1 MICEDKSKMEEI
13 TDNFLLDNPK
23 KKVWGNFRIEYENGA
38 MQLVY
43 RSISSNRTWNRE
55 YSRYDSDRKTDKDV
69 IAFKTGEGMVL
80 GNASILPLVGRT
92 VAWGYEH
99 KNARQS
105 VIQGI
110 METSQKYEMVPFN
123 VFSEAKLDLS
133 TFKTINTGG
142 AETVKRNRENPD
154 YKSYDS
160 EEMEKAGIPE
170 FLPEDAHFMGSK
182 LFSVSSKETDTEKT
196 FLFDIDRNEIKHGI
210 FNPFLVEVPQNGT
223 PIKTVDEAYDSLV
236 PEAVKQA
243 MEAGKNVIRQGEW
256 YFIPTTESPIVE
268 ENLTTEQKRE
278 RAMSLAV
285 KASYGNNKRELIDLL
300 GNEEYERLKNIS
312 IPQTEVKRFELRAG
326 KNRPNHADKGIKV
339 GEKYFVSGEVS
350 HSGREHKTITLDGWH
365 EAMPN
370 EAIGSFT
377 ITGDVD

>member
-1 MICEDKSKMEEI
+1 MICEDKSKMEEV

-38 MQLVY
+38 WQLVY
-43 RSISSNRTWNRE
+43 RSVSANRTWNRE

-92 VAWGYEH
+92 MAWGYEH
-99 KNARQS
+99 KNARQT

-154 YKSYDS
+154 YKGYEP

-170 FLPEDAHFMGSK
+170 FLPEEAHFMGSK
-182 LFSVSSKETDTEKT
+182 LFSVSSKETGTEKT

-243 MEAGKNVIRQGEW
+243 REAGKNVIRQGEW

-278 RAMSLAV
+278 RAMSLSV
-285 KASYGNNKRELIDLL
+285 KSAYGSNKTEMRELL
-300 GNEEYERLKNIS
+300 GTEEFERLKNLS

-326 KNRPNHADKGIKV
+326 KNRPNHAEKGIQV
-339 GEKYFVSGEVS
+339 GEKYFVSGKVS

>member
-43 RSISSNRTWNRE
+43 RSISGTDTWNRE
-55 YSRYDSDRKTDKDV
+55 KGVYEKEKESNKNV

-99 KNARQS
+99 KNARQT

-154 YKSYDS
+154 YKSYES
-160 EEMEKAGIPE
+160 EKMEREGIPE

-182 LFSVSSKETDTEKT
+182 LFSVSSKETGTEKT

-223 PIKTVDEAYDSLV
+223 PIKTVGEAYDSLV
-236 PEAVKQA
+236 PEAVKKA
-243 MEAGKNVIRQGEW
+243 REAGKNVIRQGEW

-278 RAMSLAV
+278 RAMSFAV
-285 KASYGNNKRELIDLL
+285 KNSYGSNKTEMRELL
-300 GNEEYERLKNIS
+300 GTEEFERLKNLS

-326 KNRPNHADKGIKV
+326 KNRPNHAEKGIQV

-377 ITGDVD
+377 ITGNVD

>member
-1 MICEDKSKMEEI
+1 MICEDKNKMEEV

-38 MQLVY
+38 WQLVY
-43 RSISSNRTWNRE
+43 RSTSGTETWNHE
-55 YSRYDSDRKTDKDV
+55 KGDYEKETNKNV

-99 KNARQS
+99 LNNRQA

-236 PEAVKQA
+236 PEAVKKA
-243 MEAGKNVIRQGEW
+243 REVGKNVIRQGEW

-268 ENLTTEQKRE
+268 EKLTPEQKRE
-278 RAMSLAV
+278 RVMALAV
-285 KASYGNNKRELIDLL
+285 QNSYGQTQTELKTIL
-300 GNEEYERLKNIS
+300 GTEEYERLKNLS

-326 KNRPNHADKGIKV
+326 KNRPNHAEKGIKV
-339 GEKYFVSGEVS
+339 DEKYFVSGEVS

>member
-1 MICEDKSKMEEI
+1 MICNNKSKMEEI
-13 TDNFLLDNPK
+13 ADNFLLDNPK

-38 MQLVY
+38 WQLVY
-43 RSISSNRTWNRE
+43 RSVSSNRTWNRE
-55 YSRYDSDRKTDKDV
+55 NHSYDDDRKATKDV

-92 VAWGYEH
+92 MAWGYEH
-99 KNARQS
+99 PNNRQT

-110 METSQKYEMVPFN
+110 MEASRKYEMVPFN
-123 VFSEAKLDLS
+123 VFSEANLNLS
-133 TFKTINTGG
+133 TFKTIHTGG
-142 AETVKRNRENPD
+142 AETVKRNRNNPKWRH
-154 YKSYDS
+154 YEK
-160 EEMEKAGIPE
+160 EKMEREGIPE

-182 LFSVSSKETDTEKT
+182 LFSVSNKETDTEKT

-223 PIKTVDEAYDSLV
+223 PIKTVPEAYDSLTL
-236 PEAVKQA
+236 EAVKKA
-243 MEAGKNVIRQGEW
+243 REAGKNVIRQGEW
-256 YFIPTTESPIVE
+256 FFIPTAESPIVE

-278 RAMSLAV
+278 RVMALAV
-285 KASYGNNKRELIDLL
+285 KDSYGSDKDKMKELL
-300 GNEEYERLKNIS
+300 GTEEFERLKNLS
-312 IPQTEVKRFELRAG
+312 IPHTEVKRFELRAG
-326 KNRPNHADKGIKV
+326 KNRPNHAEKGIQV